1 MVDHEVDDP
10 RLDHAA
16 AVPRAPRARALAR
29 GESADEPNV
38 SGEPAQRDQ
47 ERSEFAAR
55 CDAIEEA
62 YEFMLAYAAQGLPHE
77 QGSAS
82 GSQIREFLRT
92 CERALDGLADAA
104 GRSVRQMDLDD
115 PAPYDAFVSVLD
127 HDARNARAAVR
138 LVLAQPSIGSQ
149 LVDNLNA
156 SSHVRAVLTDV
167 FLLDEAL
174 KR

>member
-1 MVDHEVDDP
+1 MTEP
-10 RLDHAA
+10 IPASSTA
-16 AVPRAPRARALAR
+16 SSPAP
-29 GESADEPNV
+29 GDEGSAFNT
-38 SGEPAQRDQ
+38 
-47 ERSEFAAR
+47 R

-82 GSQIREFLRT
+82 GSQIREFLRK

-104 GRSVRQMDLDD
+104 RRSVRDLEGEEA
-115 PAPYDAFVSVLD
+115 APFEAFVDVLD
-127 HDARNARAAVR
+127 RDARNARAAVR
-138 LVLAQPSIGSQ
+138 LVLAQPAIGSQ

-156 SSHVRAVLTDV
+156 SSHLRAVLTDL

>member
-1 MVDHEVDDP
+1 M
-10 RLDHAA
+10 
-16 AVPRAPRARALAR
+16 
-29 GESADEPNV
+29 
-38 SGEPAQRDQ
+38 SGEPTPTGSPSSSSGPADLA
-47 ERSEFAAR
+47 RSEFAAR

-77 QGSAS
+77 NGSTS
-82 GSQIREFLRT
+82 GSQIREFLRK
-92 CERALDGLADAA
+92 CEQALDGLADAVSH
-104 GRSVRQMDLDD
+104 SVRQKNLEE

-156 SSHVRAVLTDV
+156 SSHVRAVLTDL

>member
-1 MVDHEVDDP
+1 M
-10 RLDHAA
+10 
-16 AVPRAPRARALAR
+16 
-29 GESADEPNV
+29 
-38 SGEPAQRDQ
+38 SGEPAQGNQ
-47 ERSEFAAR
+47 NRSDFAAR

-77 QGSAS
+77 HGSTS
-82 GSQIREFLRT
+82 GSQIREFLRK
-92 CERALDGLADAA
+92 CEQALDALADAA
-104 GRSVRQMDLDD
+104 GASVRDVAPED

-127 HDARNARAAVR
+127 RDARNARAAVR

-167 FLLDEAL
+167 FLLDETL

>member
-1 MVDHEVDDP
+1 MTSKPIPDSSTASSPAPGGEGS
-10 RLDHAA
+10 AA
-16 AVPRAPRARALAR
+16 
-29 GESADEPNV
+29 
-38 SGEPAQRDQ
+38 
-47 ERSEFAAR
+47 FAAR

-82 GSQIREFLRT
+82 GSQIREFLRK

-104 GRSVRQMDLDD
+104 RRSVRELDIEET
-115 PAPYDAFVSVLD
+115 APFEAFVDVLD
-127 HDARNARAAVR
+127 RDARNARAAVR

-156 SSHVRAVLTDV
+156 SSHLRAVLTDF

>member
-1 MVDHEVDDP
+1 
-10 RLDHAA
+10 
-16 AVPRAPRARALAR
+16 
-29 GESADEPNV
+29 
-38 SGEPAQRDQ
+38 
-47 ERSEFAAR
+47 
-55 CDAIEEA
+55 
-62 YEFMLAYAAQGLPHE
+62 MLAYAAQGLPHE
-77 QGSAS
+77 HGSPS

-104 GRSVRQMDLDD
+104 GRAVRHMHLED
-115 PAPYDAFVSVLD
+115 PDPYDAFVTVLD
-127 HDARNARAAVR
+127 HDARNAMAAVR

-167 FLLDEAL
+167 FLFDEAL

>member
-1 MVDHEVDDP
+1 M
-10 RLDHAA
+10 
-16 AVPRAPRARALAR
+16 AR
-29 GESADEPNV
+29 GVESAGGPLV
-38 SGEPAQRDQ
+38 PGEASEQA
-47 ERSEFAAR
+47 RSEFASR

-77 QGSAS
+77 QGSTS
-82 GSQIREFLRT
+82 GSQIRQFLRN

-104 GRSVRQMDLDD
+104 RRSARQLNGEKV
-115 PAPYDAFVSVLD
+115 PPFEAFVDVLD
-127 HDARNARAAVR
+127 HDARNAWAAVR

-156 SSHVRAVLTDV
+156 SSHLRAVLTDL

>member
-1 MVDHEVDDP
+1 M
-10 RLDHAA
+10 
-16 AVPRAPRARALAR
+16 
-29 GESADEPNV
+29 
-38 SGEPAQRDQ
+38 SGEPAQSDQ
-47 ERSEFAAR
+47 NRSEFAAR

-77 QGSAS
+77 HGSTS
-82 GSQIREFLRT
+82 GSQIREFLRK
-92 CERALDGLADAA
+92 CEQALDGLADTA
-104 GRSVRQMDLDD
+104 GRAVRQLHLGD
-115 PAPYDAFVSVLD
+115 PGPYDAFVSVLD
-127 HDARNARAAVR
+127 HDARNAMAAVR

-156 SSHVRAVLTDV
+156 SSHVRAVLTDL